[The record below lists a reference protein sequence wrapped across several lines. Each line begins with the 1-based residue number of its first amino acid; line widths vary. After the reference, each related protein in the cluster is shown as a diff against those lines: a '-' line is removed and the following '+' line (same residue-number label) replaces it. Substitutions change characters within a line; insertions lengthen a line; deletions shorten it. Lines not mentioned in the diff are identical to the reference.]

1 MDALLKTFIVVALAV
16 LVYQTVIL
24 ALLYRQLSET
34 TRKMT
39 HIATDLH
46 EKSDPILTRI
56 RMMLDDLHPRVSAV
70 AADAQEISMVAR
82 SQAHKVDRMMSEA
95 LDLLRLQIIRA
106 DQLMTGAM
114 TSLEEAGTEVR
125 KTVMGPVQQ
134 AAAIIQGVKAGIEVI
149 RGARRSSPERARE
162 RQDEELFI

>member
-1 MDALLKTFIVVALAV
+1 MDNWIKLFIVVALAV

-95 LDLLRLQIIRA
+95 LDLLRLQIIRV
-106 DQLMTGAM
+106 DQLLTGAM
-114 TSLEEAGTEVR
+114 TSMEEAGHEVR
-125 KTVMGPVQQ
+125 KTVLGPVQQ
-134 AAAIIQGVKAGIEVI
+134 AAAIIQGVKAGFEIF
-149 RGARRSSPERARE
+149 RGGRRSPERARE

>member
-1 MDALLKTFIVVALAV
+1 MDNLLTAFIVVAMLV

-24 ALLYRQLSET
+24 TLLYRQMNET

-39 HIATDLH
+39 AIATDLH
-46 EKSDPILTRI
+46 EKSEPILTRI
-56 RMMLDDLHPRVSAV
+56 RMMLDDLHPRISAV

-95 LDLLRLQIIRA
+95 LDLLRLQIIRV
-106 DQLMTGAM
+106 DQLLTGAM
-114 TSLEEAGTEVR
+114 TSMEETGSEIR

-134 AAAIIQGVKAGIEVI
+134 AAAIIQGVKAGFEMF
-149 RGARRSSPERARE
+149 RGSRRSPERARE

>member
-1 MDALLKTFIVVALAV
+1 MDNWIKLFIVVALAV
-16 LVYQTVIL
+16 IIYQTVLL

-34 TRKMT
+34 SRKMT
-39 HIATDLH
+39 RIATDLH
-46 EKSDPILTRI
+46 EKSEPILTRI

-95 LDLLRLQIIRA
+95 LDLLRLQVIRA
-106 DQLMTGAM
+106 DQLLTGAM
-114 TSLEEAGTEVR
+114 TSMEEAGSEVR

-134 AAAIIQGVKAGIEVI
+134 AAAIIQGVKAGFEIF
-149 RGARRSSPERARE
+149 RGARRSPERARE